1 MGAIAA
7 VIVGPLAGIALT
19 AGAAGAGIVGAALFF
34 CALSY
39 AGSAIVWAVGLGRGA
54 KGARG

>member
-1 MGAIAA
+1 MGVLVS
-7 VIVGPLAGIALT
+7 VIVGPFAGIALT
-19 AGAAGAGIVGAALFF
+19 AGAAGAGIVAVALFF

-39 AGSAIVWAVGLGRGA
+39 LGSVVVWAVGMGRGA

>member
-1 MGAIAA
+1 MGAVVG

-19 AGAAGAGIVGAALFF
+19 VGAAGAGILGAALFL

-39 AGSAIVWAVGLGRGA
+39 AGSAVVWVAGLGRGA
-54 KGARG
+54 RGAKG